1 MTIQYLWSSDERVH
15 AINCH
20 LDGTSLEIGILCLLA
35 FPEDTVR
42 LTNETDAFTVELPKD
57 FRSGSERVKVFN
69 AILNVLDHEQIQLP
83 SAEQRD

>member
-1 MTIQYLWSSDERVH
+1 MKTDYLSSSDERVH
-15 AINCH
+15 AINCLH
-20 LDGTSLEIGILCLLA
+20 EGNSLEVGILCVIA

-42 LTNETDAFTVELPKD
+42 LADETNAFTVELPKE

-83 SAEQRD
+83 PSG

>member
-1 MTIQYLWSSDERVH
+1 MKTDYLSSSDERVH
-15 AINCH
+15 AINC
-20 LDGTSLEIGILCLLA
+20 LYEGNSLEVGILCVIA

-42 LTNETDAFTVELPKD
+42 LADETNAFTVELPKE

-83 SAEQRD
+83 PTG

>member
-1 MTIQYLWSSDERVH
+1 MKLDYLWSRDERVH
-15 AINCH
+15 AINCT
-20 LDGTSLEIGILCLLA
+20 LDGTSLEVGILCVIA

-42 LTNETDAFTVELPKD
+42 LADETNAFTVELPKE

-83 SAEQRD
+83 SSR